1 MRLAILIL
9 FILSPFL
16 YSTDFKSISEVELEL
31 FELSR
36 VDSTLVIQWETAT
49 EFNNK
54 YFLLERSLDHQ
65 KLEFEIIDTLDGA
78 ITSITNKKYKSIDS
92 TLDFNFTYYYRL
104 STVALDGTVQVFN
117 NLIVYTPNV
126 KSSVRE
132 FENKQIFSYELQ
144 EDSIVIT
151 TSIPIHNQITLFS
164 LDGRTIHP
172 NIKILNDENYSID
185 ISDLPN
191 GKYILSHNQNL
202 VCKFIK

>member
-1 MRLAILIL
+1 MRLTILIM
-9 FILSPFL
+9 FMLSPFL
-16 YSTDFKSISEVELEL
+16 YSTDFKSINEVELEL

-36 VDSTLVIQWETAT
+36 VDSTLVIKWETAT

-78 ITSITNKKYKSIDS
+78 KASITNKKYTSIDS
-92 TLDFNFTYYYRL
+92 TLDFKYTYYYRL

-117 NLIVYTPNV
+117 NLIVYTPSV
-126 KSSVRE
+126 QSSVIE
-132 FENKQIFSYELQ
+132 SDNKLIMSYELQ
-144 EDSIVIT
+144 EDRIVL
-151 TSIPIHNQITLFS
+151 TSPLPIHNQITLIS

-191 GKYILSHNQNL
+191 GKYILSHNENL
-202 VCKFIK
+202 ICKFVK

>member
-1 MRLAILIL
+1 M
-9 FILSPFL
+9 

-78 ITSITNKKYKSIDS
+78 KTSITNKKYTSIDS
-92 TLDFNFTYYYRL
+92 TLDFNYSYYYRL
-104 STVALDGTVQVFN
+104 STVTLDGTVQVFN
-117 NLIVYTPNV
+117 NLIVYTPSV
-126 KSSVRE
+126 QSSVIE
-132 FENKQIFSYELQ
+132 SDNKQIFSYELQ
-144 EDSIVIT
+144 ENRIVIT
-151 TSIPIHNQITLFS
+151 TPIPIQSQLTLIS

>member
-1 MRLAILIL
+1 MRLTILIM
-9 FILSPFL
+9 FMLSPFL
-16 YSTDFKSISEVELEL
+16 YSTDFKSINEVELEL

-36 VDSTLVIQWETAT
+36 VDSTLVIKWETAT

-78 ITSITNKKYKSIDS
+78 KTSITNKKYTSIDS
-92 TLDFNFTYYYRL
+92 TLDFNYTYYYRL

-117 NLIVYTPNV
+117 NLIVYTPSV
-126 KSSVRE
+126 QSSVIE
-132 FENKQIFSYELQ
+132 SDNNLIMSYELQ
-144 EDSIVIT
+144 EDSIVL
-151 TSIPIHNQITLFS
+151 TSPLPIHNQITLIS

-191 GKYILSHNQNL
+191 GKYILLHNQNL
-202 VCKFIK
+202 ICKFVK

>member
-1 MRLAILIL
+1 MRLTILIM
-9 FILSPFL
+9 FMLSPFL
-16 YSTDFKSISEVELEL
+16 YSTDFKSINEVELEL

-36 VDSTLVIQWETAT
+36 VDSTLVIKWETAT

-78 ITSITNKKYKSIDS
+78 KASITNKKYTSIDS
-92 TLDFNFTYYYRL
+92 TLDFKYTYYYRL

-117 NLIVYTPNV
+117 NLIVYTPSV
-126 KSSVRE
+126 QSSVIE
-132 FENKQIFSYELQ
+132 SDNKLIMSYELQ
-144 EDSIVIT
+144 EDRIVL
-151 TSIPIHNQITLFS
+151 TSPLPIHNQITLIS

-191 GKYILSHNQNL
+191 GKYILLHNQNL
-202 VCKFIK
+202 VCKFVN

>member
-1 MRLAILIL
+1 MRLTILIM
-9 FILSPFL
+9 FMLSPFL
-16 YSTDFKSISEVELEL
+16 YSTDFKSINEVELEL

-36 VDSTLVIQWETAT
+36 VDSTLVIKWETAT

-78 ITSITNKKYKSIDS
+78 KTSITNKKYTSIDS
-92 TLDFNFTYYYRL
+92 TLDFKYTYYYRL

-117 NLIVYTPNV
+117 NLIVYTPSV
-126 KSSVRE
+126 QSSVIE
-132 FENKQIFSYELQ
+132 SDNKLIMSYELQ
-144 EDSIVIT
+144 EDRIVL
-151 TSIPIHNQITLFS
+151 TSPLPIHNQITLIS

-191 GKYILSHNQNL
+191 GKYIILHNQNL
-202 VCKFIK
+202 VCKFVK

>member
-1 MRLAILIL
+1 M
-9 FILSPFL
+9 LSPFL
-16 YSTDFKSISEVELEL
+16 YSTDFKSINEVELEL

-36 VDSTLVIQWETAT
+36 VESTLVIKWETAT

-78 ITSITNKKYKSIDS
+78 KTSITNKKYTSIDS
-92 TLDFNFTYYYRL
+92 TLDFKYTYYYRL

-117 NLIVYTPNV
+117 NLIVYTPSV
-126 KSSVRE
+126 QSSVIE
-132 FENKQIFSYELQ
+132 SDNNQIMSYELQ
-144 EDSIVIT
+144 EDRIVL
-151 TSIPIHNQITLFS
+151 TSPLPIHNQITLIS

-191 GKYILSHNQNL
+191 GKYILLHNQNL
-202 VCKFIK
+202 VCKFVN

>member
-1 MRLAILIL
+1 MRLTILIM
-9 FILSPFL
+9 FMLSPFL
-16 YSTDFKSISEVELEL
+16 YSTDFKSINEVELEL

-36 VDSTLVIQWETAT
+36 VDSTLVIKWETAT

-78 ITSITNKKYKSIDS
+78 KTSITNKKYTSIDS
-92 TLDFNFTYYYRL
+92 TLDFKYTYYYRL

-117 NLIVYTPNV
+117 NLIVYTPSV
-126 KSSVRE
+126 QSSVIE
-132 FENKQIFSYELQ
+132 SDNKLIMSYELQ
-144 EDSIVIT
+144 EDRIVL
-151 TSIPIHNQITLFS
+151 TSPLPIHNQITLIS

-191 GKYILSHNQNL
+191 GKYILLHNQNL
-202 VCKFIK
+202 VCKFVN

>member
-1 MRLAILIL
+1 MRLTILIM
-9 FILSPFL
+9 FMLSPFL
-16 YSTDFKSISEVELEL
+16 YSTDFKSINEVELEL

-36 VDSTLVIQWETAT
+36 VDSTLVIKWETAT

-78 ITSITNKKYKSIDS
+78 KASITNKKYTSIDS
-92 TLDFNFTYYYRL
+92 TLDFKYTYYYRL

-117 NLIVYTPNV
+117 NLIVYAPSV
-126 KSSVRE
+126 QSSVIE
-132 FENKQIFSYELQ
+132 SDNKLIMSYELQ
-144 EDSIVIT
+144 EDRIVL
-151 TSIPIHNQITLFS
+151 TSPLPIHNQITLIS

-191 GKYILSHNQNL
+191 GKYILLHNQNL
-202 VCKFIK
+202 ICKFVK

>member
-1 MRLAILIL
+1 M
-9 FILSPFL
+9 FMLSPFL
-16 YSTDFKSISEVELEL
+16 YSTDFKSINEVELEL

-36 VDSTLVIQWETAT
+36 VDSTLVIKWETAT

-78 ITSITNKKYKSIDS
+78 KTSITNKKYTSIDS
-92 TLDFNFTYYYRL
+92 TLDFKYTYYYRL

-117 NLIVYTPNV
+117 NLIVYTPSV
-126 KSSVRE
+126 QSSVIE
-132 FENKQIFSYELQ
+132 SDNKLIMSYELQ
-144 EDSIVIT
+144 EDRIVL
-151 TSIPIHNQITLFS
+151 TSPLPIHNQITLIS

-191 GKYILSHNQNL
+191 GKYIILHNQNL
-202 VCKFIK
+202 VCKFVK

>member
-1 MRLAILIL
+1 M
-9 FILSPFL
+9 LSPFL
-16 YSTDFKSISEVELEL
+16 YSTDFKSINEVELEL

-36 VDSTLVIQWETAT
+36 VDSTLVIKWETAT

-78 ITSITNKKYKSIDS
+78 KASITNKKYTSIDS
-92 TLDFNFTYYYRL
+92 TLDFKYTYYYRL

-117 NLIVYTPNV
+117 NLIVYTPSV
-126 KSSVRE
+126 QSSVIE
-132 FENKQIFSYELQ
+132 SDNKLIMSYELQ
-144 EDSIVIT
+144 EDRIVL
-151 TSIPIHNQITLFS
+151 TSPLPIHNQITLIS

-191 GKYILSHNQNL
+191 GKYILLHNQNL
-202 VCKFIK
+202 VCKFVN

>member
-1 MRLAILIL
+1 MRLTILIM
-9 FILSPFL
+9 FMLSPFL
-16 YSTDFKSISEVELEL
+16 YSTDFKSINEVELEL

-36 VDSTLVIQWETAT
+36 VDSTLVIKWETAT

-78 ITSITNKKYKSIDS
+78 KTSITNKKYTSIDS
-92 TLDFNFTYYYRL
+92 TLDFKYTYYYRL

-117 NLIVYTPNV
+117 NLIVYTPSV
-126 KSSVRE
+126 QSSVIE
-132 FENKQIFSYELQ
+132 SDNKLIMSYELQ
-144 EDSIVIT
+144 EDRIVL
-151 TSIPIHNQITLFS
+151 TSPLPIHNQITLIS

-191 GKYILSHNQNL
+191 GKYILLHNQNL
-202 VCKFIK
+202 VCKFVK